1 MVSEIADHPVTG
13 EMIFMTP
20 KKTPLADIHEEIGG
34 NMVDFSGFYLP
45 THYTSIT
52 DEHVAVRNGVGV
64 FDVSHMGNFRLWGDT
79 ATETAEYILTQDI
92 KGMRMKQLKYTH
104 FLNEKGEIV
113 DDMIIARIDE
123 NHYFAVPNAAKIQ
136 LDWDHFNKHIKKG
149 TAMENLSDKYAIIA
163 VQGPKAVDV
172 MKKVTTHPCDMK
184 FFNCDF
190 MYFKDIDRTFLVWR
204 SGYTGEDGFELMIP
218 NEFAEDVWRSLF
230 KHGEPEGI
238 KPIGLG
244 ARDTLRLEKALLL
257 SGQDFDFDRTPL
269 ETNVSWV
276 VKWDHDFIGKDVL
289 LKQKEEGVEQKFV
302 AFHLKG
308 RGIPRTGMDI
318 VKGGKKVGMVTSGT
332 MIPGK
337 KIGMGLGYVDSNL
350 KDYGSEFEVK
360 IRNRTVPA
368 VVVNPRA

>member
-1 MVSEIADHPVTG
+1 
-13 EMIFMTP
+13 MIPMEP
-20 KKTPLADIHEEIGG
+20 KRTPLAEIHEELGG

-52 DEHVAVRNGVGV
+52 DEHVTVRNGVGV
-64 FDVSHMGNFRLWGDT
+64 FDVSHMGNFRIWGDT
-79 ATETAEYILTQDI
+79 ATDTVDNILTQDI
-92 KGMRMKQLKYTH
+92 RGMRMKQLKYTH
-104 FLNEKGEIV
+104 FLNEKGQIV
-113 DDMIIARIDE
+113 DDMIIARIGE
-123 NHYFAVPNAAKIQ
+123 EHYFAVPNAAKIQ
-136 LDWDHFNKHIKKG
+136 LDWDHFNDHVKPG
-149 TAMENLSDKYAIIA
+149 TAMENLSEDYAIIA

-172 MKKVTTHPCDMK
+172 MRKVTTNPCDMK

-218 NEFAEDVWRSLF
+218 NQYAQDVWRSLF

-257 SGQDFDFDRTPL
+257 SGQDFDFDRTSL
-269 ETNVSWV
+269 ETNVTWV
-276 VKWDHDFIGKDVL
+276 VKWDHDFIGKDALV
-289 LKQKEEGVEQKFV
+289 KQKEDGIKQKFV
-302 AFHLKG
+302 AFHLTG
-308 RGIPRTGMDI
+308 RGIPRTGMEIFKDEE
-318 VKGGKKVGMVTSGT
+318 KVGIVTSGT

-337 KIGMGLGYVDSNL
+337 KIGMGLGYVNWDM
-350 KDYGSEFEVK
+350 KEFGSEFVVRIK
-360 IRNRTVPA
+360 TRDVPA